1 MHKQCREHFDTGH
14 HTHTEL
20 YCTYSVQQYTQ
31 ARAGSKDG
39 TVSDRL
45 TWGLVSTLSHF
56 DLFTIPFVS
65 EKPSQYS
72 QKKTIPQCNVIFV
85 SNTSYKVTFM
95 GMMNC
100 RAVSIKP
107 VQTESINYQVQLKNP
122 AFKVCSVQKGWLL
135 RLLGI
140 LIRPLRKKA
149 AFMNLFTTR
158 NMDKSQDWKQTL
170 ESTW

>member
-1 MHKQCREHFDTGH
+1 MHKLCSAHFDTGH
-14 HTHTEL
+14 NTHRGVL
-20 YCTYSVQQYTQ
+20 YSVLQYNTQ

-72 QKKTIPQCNVIFV
+72 QKTIPQCYVIFV
-85 SNTSYKVTFM
+85 SNTSYKITFM

-100 RAVSIKP
+100 TAVSIRP
-107 VQTESINYQVQLKNP
+107 VQTESINYQVQHKNP
-122 AFKVCSVQKGWLL
+122 AFKVCWVQKGWLL
-135 RLLGI
+135 CLLGI
-140 LIRPLRKKA
+140 LIRPLRKKSWIYES
-149 AFMNLFTTR
+149 LF
-158 NMDKSQDWKQTL
+158 NMKHGQDWKQTL